1 MSAVA
6 QCETIEHDF
15 SQLTKKYPFVFT
27 INNKGQYKE
36 ALNLLENVMSQ
47 PKINESLLV
56 TLSNTI
62 SAYEDRLDS
71 VKALEQSIAKIPTG
85 IATIRVLMDQYN
97 LTMSDLPELGKKS
110 NVSLILK
117 GERNLTLNH
126 VKAMANRFNVS
137 PSLFLN

>member
-1 MSAVA
+1 MNAVA
-6 QCETIEHDF
+6 QCEIIENDF

-27 INNKGQYKE
+27 IKTKAQYKE
-36 ALNLLENVMSQ
+36 ALDLLENVMSQ
-47 PKINESLLV
+47 PKINEALLV

-62 SAYEDRLDS
+62 STYEDELDS
-71 VKALEQSIAKIPTG
+71 VKALEQSISKIPAG
-85 IATIRVLMDQYN
+85 IAAIRVLMDQYK

-126 VKAMANRFNVS
+126 VKAMAKRFKVS